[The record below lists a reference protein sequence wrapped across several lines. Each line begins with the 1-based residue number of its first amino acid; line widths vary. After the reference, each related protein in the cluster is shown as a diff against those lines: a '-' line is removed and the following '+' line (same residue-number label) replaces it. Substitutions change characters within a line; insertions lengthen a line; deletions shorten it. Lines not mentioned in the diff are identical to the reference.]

1 MDSHKN
7 QFTIRTAMS
16 KEKDKIQLSKLVNMY
31 DPDCVFDE
39 AKAIVRMAY
48 KDISLEPLCLVFR
61 DVTDLFHG
69 KYPGYR
75 RCNTK
80 YHDLRHTS
88 DAFLVMA
95 RLIHGAILG
104 KERISGE
111 NAILAL
117 IATLMHDVGYIQT
130 ENDLSGTGAKYT
142 KEHVDRSIKF
152 MKKYYA
158 KKGFSKEQFKMC
170 STLLLCTGL
179 NTKLNEIPFPSLEA
193 ELLGK
198 MVGTADLVGQMS
210 DRTYLEK
217 LPFLFHE
224 FREANIRTYKN
235 ELDLIIKT
243 VDFYHTIKIRLAA
256 EFGNVTRFLPA
267 HFKARYGISGNLY
280 EETIKSNMRHL
291 KKFIKT
297 SGMDYNKA
305 LRRTTA
311 VFN

>member
-1 MDSHKN
+1 
-7 QFTIRTAMS
+7 MS
-16 KEKDKIQLSKLVNMY
+16 KDKDKIQLSKLVNMY

-39 AKAIVRMAY
+39 VKAIVRMAY
-48 KDISLEPLCLVFR
+48 PDISLEPLNRVFK

-75 RCNTK
+75 HCNTK

-95 RLIHGAILG
+95 RLIHGAIIE
-104 KERISGE
+104 KKKISGK

-142 KEHVDRSIKF
+142 KVHVDRSIKF

-158 KKGFSKEQFKMC
+158 KNGFSKEQFKMC
-170 STLLLCTGL
+170 SDLLLCTGL
-179 NTKLNEIPFPSLEA
+179 HTKTDEIKFSTPEIEF
-193 ELLGK
+193 LGK

-224 FREANIRTYKN
+224 FREANIKIYKN

-243 VDFYHTIKIRLAA
+243 VDFYKTIKIKLAK
-256 EFGNVTRFLPA
+256 EFGNVTRFFPA
-267 HFKARYGISGNLY
+267 HFKARYGISENLY
-280 EETIKSNMRHL
+280 EEAIKSNMNHL
-291 KKFIKT
+291 KKFIKK
-297 SGMDYNKA
+297 SEIDYNKE
-305 LRRTTA
+305 LRRTNV

>member
-1 MDSHKN
+1 
-7 QFTIRTAMS
+7 MS

-39 AKAIVRMAY
+39 AKAIFRMAY

-61 DVTDLFHG
+61 DLTDLFHG

-75 RCNTK
+75 QCNTK

-130 ENDLSGTGAKYT
+130 EDDLSGTGAKYT

-179 NTKLNEIPFPSLEA
+179 NTKLNEIPFPSIEA

-198 MVGTADLVGQMS
+198 MIGTADLVGQMS

-280 EETIKSNMRHL
+280 EEAIKSNMRHL

>member
-1 MDSHKN
+1 
-7 QFTIRTAMS
+7 MS

-39 AKAIVRMAY
+39 AKAIIRMTY
-48 KDISLEPLCLVFR
+48 KDISLEPLILVFM
-61 DVTDLFHG
+61 DVKDLFHG

-75 RCNTK
+75 QCNTK
-80 YHDLRHTS
+80 YHDLWHTS

-95 RLIHGAILG
+95 RLIHGAVLG

-117 IATLMHDVGYIQT
+117 IAALMHDVGYIQT
-130 ENDLSGTGAKYT
+130 EDDLSGTGAKYT

-158 KKGFSKEQFKMC
+158 KKGFPKEQFEMC
-170 STLLLCTGL
+170 SSLLLCTGL
-179 NTKLNEIPFPSLEA
+179 NTKLNEIPFPSLDA

-224 FREANIRTYKN
+224 FREANIRAYKN
-235 ELDLIIKT
+235 ELDLIMKT
-243 VDFYHTIKIRLAA
+243 VDFYHIIKIRLAT

-267 HFKARYGISGNLY
+267 HFKARYGISTNLY
-280 EETIKSNMRHL
+280 EEAIKSNMRHL